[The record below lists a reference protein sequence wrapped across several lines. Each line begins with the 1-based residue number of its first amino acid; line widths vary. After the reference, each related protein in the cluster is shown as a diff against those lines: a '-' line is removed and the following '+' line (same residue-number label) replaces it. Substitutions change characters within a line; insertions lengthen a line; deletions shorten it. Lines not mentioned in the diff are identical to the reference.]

1 MFDPI
6 ERPFPVV
13 PDIVLPA
20 FIVTNSLSI
29 VIWLN
34 PSVALSKLT
43 SVSTVNVPFIRT
55 ES

>member
-6 ERPFPVV
+6 ERPFPFV

-34 PSVALSKLT
+34 PSVALFKLT
-43 SVSTVNVPFIRT
+43 SVSTVNVPFIST